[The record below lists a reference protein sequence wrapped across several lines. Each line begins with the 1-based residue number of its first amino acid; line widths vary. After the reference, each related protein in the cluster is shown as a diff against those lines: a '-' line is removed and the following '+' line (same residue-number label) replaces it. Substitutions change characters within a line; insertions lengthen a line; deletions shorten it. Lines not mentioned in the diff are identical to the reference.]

1 MDTYRTRP
9 CSEGLYCSKVLYK
22 DLLKNL
28 YSRLKSKE
36 IGDGTSNR
44 IAANNQHIFIPKK
57 ISALLLVL
65 ICVLTLA
72 ACGGGKLAGDP
83 RGGSPGVDPGGEIE
97 TKLSTPIGV
106 SNLKIIPNVTSAT
119 LSWNNPDT
127 NIAQINI
134 IYQKNA
140 ADSFERQENIT
151 DNDNIRPNV
160 TVTKVIT
167 GLTNGTS
174 YIFNVLLELDDADEN
189 KRVVARERTRQIG
202 PNFDGDE
209 EADAVD
215 KDDDNDGINDVMDSF
230 PRNKAESADVDNDTV
245 GDNRDLCDFPGSS
258 RNWRAGTDNA
268 LDMDG
273 DGCRAGGN
281 PPEDEFDDD
290 ETKYGFEVLDL
301 RVIPDTANATLIWN
315 NPDINIAYIN
325 ISYKFSTDADLEPPI
340 IITDTATIARNAMN
354 VNYNISGLTAGN
366 YTFNVLLGLGGNDEN
381 RSVVTTSITRLI
393 GPNLDGDEYAD
404 ADPLELDKDG
414 DGVND
419 ERDVYPDDAT
429 LFGFAVTGLQATPG
443 AGNVTLNWNNPAA
456 RIASINISYQRDGSK
471 DVQYWDL
478 IKAPAQIET
487 NEINVQETIDGL
499 TNGELYTF
507 KVSLTLKDTD
517 AGREVVV
524 ASVTATPDIFAV
536 IGLVA
541 TPGIGNVTLSWNNP
555 AANITSISIS
565 YHNGSAPDVLQ
576 YLPLITNRTK
586 TGRNAKNVQQVI
598 TGLTNEEPYTFNVS
612 LTLTGTDA
620 GREGAAVSVTATPG
634 IFAVIG
640 LQAAPGAGNVTLR
653 WNNPSTNISSIN
665 ISYQI
670 TGSNDVQYW
679 DLITAPAQI
688 ESNGMSVQETITGLT
703 NGELYTFNVSLTL
716 DGTDAGREG
725 AAVSVTATPDIF
737 SVTELQATPGVS
749 SVTLSWNNP
758 AARIASINISYQ
770 RDDSNDVQYW
780 DLITAPAQIEKTK
793 INVQETIYGLT
804 NGELYTFNVSLTLK
818 DADAGREG
826 AAVSVT
832 ATPDIFVVTILTAI
846 PKDRGVTLT
855 WNNPAADIVN
865 INISYRRDGSTDV
878 QYWDLITVPTQIET
892 NKMNVQQVITD
903 LTNEEYY
910 TFTID
915 LTLGVDYASRKG
927 AAPSIR
933 VAIGPNLDGD
943 KYADFVDDDENG
955 DGVDDIDTD
964 GDGIHDFKDPDAN
977 GDGRPDRDS
986 DNDGIF
992 DYLDTDDDNDTIP
1005 DEADVDDDG
1014 DGLIEIAT
1022 AEQLNQ
1028 TRHNLLG
1035 SSFKLSQGGMDNVSG
1050 CGAPLTSITECNGY
1064 ELSNDIS
1071 LADYDNWEPIGSCL
1085 RFSGTVCTPVS
1096 KFFNTIFDGN
1106 GYIISNLTITNPV
1119 APYTNASGLFGAIN
1133 SAAVL
1138 RNIHIR
1144 SANITGG
1151 ENNVGMLVGYV
1162 EGSRRSENII
1172 NSSTEGNVNASG
1184 SNAGGLIG
1192 YGSNA
1197 KIISSWTAGGTVSGG
1212 DYVGGLVGSWSSGD
1226 ITSSYAEVQY
1236 ISGVDYVGGLIGFGG
1251 SVGVRSSYA
1260 SGAVSGD
1267 ADVGGLAGQGFSLDI
1282 EFCYVTGGSV
1292 SATGI
1297 SVGGLVGSGYITRI
1311 TTSYAAGGSV
1321 SGDANVGGL
1330 IGTANFGSILSSYA
1344 APASLSKTDGSDI
1357 DTGDNFGGLM
1367 GVRTGNGIT
1376 FSFWDSDT
1384 SGITDGG
1391 ITGMQEPKTTAQLQT
1406 PTTLLGS
1413 IYADWDVTNRCDD
1426 GFDAWDFGTIS
1437 QYPAL
1442 TCTPNGLAPQR
1453 P

>member
-28 YSRLKSKE
+28 YSRLKNKE
-36 IGDGTSNR
+36 IGGGTSNR

-57 ISALLLVL
+57 ISAQLFAL

-83 RGGSPGVDPGGEIE
+83 GGGSPGDGSGGEIE

-134 IYQKNA
+134 IYQNTT
-140 ADSFERQENIT
+140 ADSFEKQENIT
-151 DNDNIRPNV
+151 DNDSIRPNV

-202 PNFDGDE
+202 PN
-209 EADAVD
+209 
-215 KDDDNDGINDVMDSF
+215 
-230 PRNKAESADVDNDTV
+230 
-245 GDNRDLCDFPGSS
+245 
-258 RNWRAGTDNA
+258 
-268 LDMDG
+268 
-273 DGCRAGGN
+273 
-281 PPEDEFDDD
+281 
-290 ETKYGFEVLDL
+290 
-301 RVIPDTANATLIWN
+301 
-315 NPDINIAYIN
+315 
-325 ISYKFSTDADLEPPI
+325 
-340 IITDTATIARNAMN
+340 
-354 VNYNISGLTAGN
+354 
-366 YTFNVLLGLGGNDEN
+366 
-381 RSVVTTSITRLI
+381 
-393 GPNLDGDEYAD
+393 LDGDEYAD

-414 DGVND
+414 DGVNN
-419 ERDVYPDDAT
+419 ERDAYPDDAT

-443 AGNVTLNWNNPAA
+443 
-456 RIASINISYQRDGSK
+456 
-471 DVQYWDL
+471 
-478 IKAPAQIET
+478 
-487 NEINVQETIDGL
+487 
-499 TNGELYTF
+499 
-507 KVSLTLKDTD
+507 
-517 AGREVVV
+517 
-524 ASVTATPDIFAV
+524 
-536 IGLVA
+536 
-541 TPGIGNVTLSWNNP
+541 IGNVTLSWNNP
-555 AANITSISIS
+555 SANISSINIS

-586 TGRNAKNVQQVI
+586 TGMNTKNVRQVI
-598 TGLTNEEPYTFNVS
+598 TDLTNEEPYTFNVS

-620 GREGAAVSVTATPG
+620 GREGAAASVTVTPG

-640 LQAAPGAGNVTLR
+640 LQAAPGAGNVTLS
-653 WNNPSTNISSIN
+653 WNNPSANISSIN
-665 ISYQI
+665 ISYQRD
-670 TGSNDVQYW
+670 GSNDVQYW

-688 ESNGMSVQETITGLT
+688 ESNEMSVQETITGLT

-716 DGTDAGREG
+716 DGADADRKV
-725 AAVSVTATPDIF
+725 AVASVTATPDIF
-737 SVTELQATPGVS
+737 AVTELQATPGVS

-758 AARIASINISYQ
+758 AANIASINISYQ
-770 RDDSNDVQYW
+770 RDGSNDVQYW
-780 DLITAPAQIEKTK
+780 DLITAPAQIETNK
-793 INVQETIYGLT
+793 IKVQETIYGLT
-804 NGELYTFNVSLTLK
+804 NGESYTFNVSLTLK

-826 AAVSVT
+826 AAASVT
-832 ATPDIFVVTILTAI
+832 ATPDIFVVTILEAI
-846 PKDRGVTLT
+846 PRDRGVALS

-933 VAIGPNLDGD
+933 VAIGPDLDGD

-1035 SSFKLSQGGMDNVSG
+1035 SSFKLSPGDTGNATG

-1085 RFSGTVCTPVS
+1085 RFSGSTCTPVNE
-1096 KFFNTIFDGN
+1096 FFNTIFDGN

-1162 EGSRRSENII
+1162 EGSRKSENII

-1236 ISGVDYVGGLIGFGG
+1236 VSGVDYVGGLIGFGG

-1330 IGTANFGSILSSYA
+1330 IGNANFGSILSSYA

-1367 GVRTGNGIT
+1367 GARTGNGIT

-1391 ITGMQEPKTTAQLQT
+1391 ITGMQEPKTTTQLQT

-1413 IYADWDVTNRCDD
+1413 IYAGWDVTNRCDD

-1442 TCTPNGLAPQR
+1442 TCPPGGVAPQR